1 MDNIDWKMQNGLA
14 LESWKLDLLWLAL
27 CLANAYPNFQL
38 DQELLRFDSRLD
50 ILLFQLL
57 LKLDNY
63 ENFRWL
69 HVH

>member
-1 MDNIDWKMQNGLA
+1 MQNDLA

-27 CLANAYPNFQL
+27 CLADDYPNFQL
-38 DQELLRFDSRLD
+38 GLELLRFDFRLD

-63 ENFRWL
+63 ENIRLL